1 MIAAFYLINYQV
13 HVGYFRISA
22 VLLTLTTGS
31 LTCVRDSSYA
41 CVYTLACRLH
51 ATVFVCFFLC
61 FFLSFFVSLLVC
73 LFVCLF
79 VCLSFVS
86 WTVSVY
92 VCLLF
97 ACLSIT
103 KTPGGQS
110 P

>member
-41 CVYTLACRLH
+41 CVYTIACRLH
-51 ATVFVCFFLC
+51 ATVFVCFFLS

-73 LFVCLF
+73 LFVCL
-79 VCLSFVS
+79 SFVS
-86 WTVSVY
+86 WTVSLY
-92 VCLLF
+92 VSFLF
-97 ACLSIT
+97 ACLSVT